1 MNTDELA
8 EEYEELYWGA
18 VVEAWKRLEVV
29 MLKVEGEWTGNGYM
43 VRKFPIEEAVAD
55 VRDAL
60 TKAGFIEPPDDF

>member
-1 MNTDELA
+1 MENHMD
-8 EEYEELYWGA
+8 A
-18 VVEAWKRLEVV
+18 VLEAWERLEVV
-29 MLKVEGEWTGNGYM
+29 MMNVKGEWTGNGYV

>member
-1 MNTDELA
+1 METHMD
-8 EEYEELYWGA
+8 A
-18 VVEAWKRLEVV
+18 VLEAWERLEVV
-29 MLKVEGEWTGNGYM
+29 MMNVKGEWTGNGYV